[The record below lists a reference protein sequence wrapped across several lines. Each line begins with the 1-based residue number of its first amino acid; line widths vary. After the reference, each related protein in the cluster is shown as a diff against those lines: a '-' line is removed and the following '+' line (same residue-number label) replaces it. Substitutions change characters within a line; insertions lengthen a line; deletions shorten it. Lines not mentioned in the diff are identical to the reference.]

1 MLFSCH
7 KLSLPF
13 HHFFL
18 IIGVFFLGGLHR
30 TIFSLFLLGFFFVIV
45 FWCVFVSGAGSCVC
59 LCVCVCVCVCVFG
72 SEKGAL
78 VLTSNFEV
86 EQLSRRLGEQRG
98 GGRRV

>member
-1 MLFSCH
+1 
-7 KLSLPF
+7 
-13 HHFFL
+13 
-18 IIGVFFLGGLHR
+18 V
-30 TIFSLFLLGFFFVIV
+30 
-45 FWCVFVSGAGSCVC
+45 
-59 LCVCVCVCVCVFG
+59 CVCVCVCVCVFG